1 MSSTELA
8 TNEDYSFMDTQYRQN
23 MNEFGLEMEKISSD
37 PLQEQDDQ
45 KMKVSLS
52 DVPVEEEE
60 ENKEEVSIKV
70 IAETNLN
77 QRKRSKFQ
85 RQNSK
90 QWVINY
96 QLGDYW

>member
-1 MSSTELA
+1 
-8 TNEDYSFMDTQYRQN
+8 
-23 MNEFGLEMEKISSD
+23 
-37 PLQEQDDQ
+37 
-45 KMKVSLS
+45 MKVSLS
-52 DVPVEEEE
+52 DVPVEEKE

-70 IAETNLN
+70 ITETNLN

-85 RQNSK
+85 RQSSK

>member
-1 MSSTELA
+1 
-8 TNEDYSFMDTQYRQN
+8 
-23 MNEFGLEMEKISSD
+23 
-37 PLQEQDDQ
+37 
-45 KMKVSLS
+45 MKVSLS
-52 DVPVEEEE
+52 DVPVEKKE

-85 RQNSK
+85 RQSSK